1 MVAGYGSDDE
11 AVAQEGSQ
19 VDAQQEPEV
28 QELQFPRVCKCQE
41 EEFSDGA
48 AVGHLVPLGLGCCP
62 RRKRHGHVRACF
74 SEENLFC
81 FSEKPPTL
89 PLSFSRGP
97 SCCSLPSVLIC
108 SGSVCHEAQAPQP
121 TGSPGVRPALQ
132 QLVNRSGK
140 SPIYRGSHCK
150 WTPRAECRSL
160 DAVTLGNSVHVLQG
174 EMTLALGPPASGKVP
189 WDGFTFWGFFYHL
202 NRDDWV

>member
-1 MVAGYGSDDE
+1 MPRKSQKCKSCSSRVSANARRRNSVMELLLDIWSLWDSG
-11 AVAQEGSQ
+11 AVQGE
-19 VDAQQEPEV
+19 
-28 QELQFPRVCKCQE
+28 K
-41 EEFSDGA
+41 
-48 AVGHLVPLGLGCCP
+48 
-62 RRKRHGHVRACF
+62 HGHVRACF

-189 WDGFTFWGFFYHL
+189 WDGFTFWVFFYHL